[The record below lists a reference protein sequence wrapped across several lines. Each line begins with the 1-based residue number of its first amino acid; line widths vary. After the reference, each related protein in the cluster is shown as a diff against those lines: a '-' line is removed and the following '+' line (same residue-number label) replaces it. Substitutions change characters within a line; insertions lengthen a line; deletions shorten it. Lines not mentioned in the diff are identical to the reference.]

1 MGAGEVN
8 GQALGGVLLSRGRGN
23 LLIFMKWQI
32 PRGILLFLVG
42 ELAVM
47 VRKVRPLLH
56 AQACRWGVP
65 YSFGVAG
72 LKFYCTFAAQ

>member
-1 MGAGEVN
+1 MGAGKVTRQEWSGIQLPAGLQV
-8 GQALGGVLLSRGRGN
+8 Q
-23 LLIFMKWQI
+23 LIFMKWQI

-72 LKFYCTFAAQ
+72 LKICCTFAA

>member
-1 MGAGEVN
+1 MGAGKVTRQEWSGIQLPAGLQV
-8 GQALGGVLLSRGRGN
+8 Q
-23 LLIFMKWQI
+23 LIFMKWQFF
-32 PRGILLFLVG
+32 RGILLFLVG

-72 LKFYCTFAAQ
+72 LKICCTFAA